1 MLTVSD
7 EIIKMLSRKKVLYNL
22 KLDTEPSQSRFKVV
36 FRMIK
41 VFGAFFGY
49 AISYLAKF
57 IDYIEILRAP
67 PKEALDQQQ
76 AAYS

>member
-22 KLDTEPSQSRFKVV
+22 KLDTEPLQSRFKVAL
-36 FRMIK
+36 RLIK
-41 VFGAFFGY
+41 VFGASFGY
-49 AISYLAKF
+49 VISYLAKF
-57 IDYIEILRAP
+57 IEYIEILRAP